1 MKNII
6 AIAVGGAIGALA
18 RFSINMQAESPVG
31 TIIENISGSFLL
43 GILTAYFLIRLTKE
57 WLRLGLGVG
66 LCGGFTTMSTL
77 AFDSVFLF
85 QMESFFVVLLY
96 LLITIFGGIIFA
108 FLGFFLGNKLAEIQI
123 NKAEGTE

>member
-6 AIAVGGAIGALA
+6 AIAIGGAIGALA

-85 QMESFFVVLLY
+85 QTESFFVVLLY
-96 LLITIFGGIIFA
+96 LLISIFGGIIFA

-123 NKAEGTE
+123 NKTEGTE